1 MEQYYIMFNYKNLS
15 YDIFIKNLKII
26 LKNNTIDSN
35 ILLLKFCIENDI
47 NDEYCISH
55 LISNVIYQEE
65 NLIDISQ
72 NIDKFLSS
80 MVKIHSLFKIL
91 TNFIDDDYYKYLLIN
106 NIKTE
111 KPTYREIMDKILEE
125 LDFLKHENLIHKYT
139 FYVEDQITSL
149 SGYIFNNLSFFEE
162 LQDKDFSEGVYKIIK
177 FLYENFQ
184 DFNLSFENLYRESGS
199 NLKRL
204 CSHGFC
210 IDIYFE
216 DYYLEESED
225 EKLTYLSEDL

>member
-72 NIDKFLSS
+72 NLDKFLSS

>member
-1 MEQYYIMFNYKNLS
+1 MFNYKNLS

-72 NIDKFLSS
+72 NLDKFLSS